1 MGIVLDDSRTRRSL
15 YRNFKKTCNKMN
27 NHKTYDYHYN
37 IEEEIRI
44 LEREENRLS
53 KQLRAVTMELKRLR
67 EKRNR

>member
-27 NHKTYDYHYN
+27 NHYN